1 MFRHLGGKTAFNWCL
16 ADTEATKCR
25 KCPGPAP
32 MPPQTTRAT
41 EAPLDVSKLVK
52 AIGSQFQ
59 GSGTCIWR
67 WHAAA
72 VNQGSLFGL
81 PDEAS
86 LELRRFFLKVSLKY
100 SSSVARSSKEEAR
113 LPAHTKFTDCNICNY
128 VNTIGHGHLITR
140 CASLWCSHADKQID
154 PRNPIRFGF
163 HTTCRCRSL
172 CHGWSWV
179 FWNTWNRQ
187 SCKSS
192 WVTWHLTLKSRQ
204 PFQWASSHRMS

>member
-41 EAPLDVSKLVK
+41 EAPLDVSKLV

-86 LELRRFFLKVSLKY
+86 LELRRFLKVSLKY
-100 SSSVARSSKEEAR
+100 SSSVARFSKEEAR
-113 LPAHTKFTDCNICNY
+113 LPVHTKFTDWNICNY
-128 VNTIGHGHLITR
+128 INTIRHVHLITM
-140 CASLWCSHADKQID
+140 CASLWCSHET
-154 PRNPIRFGF
+154 N
-163 HTTCRCRSL
+163 RS
-172 CHGWSWV
+172 
-179 FWNTWNRQ
+179 
-187 SCKSS
+187 K
-192 WVTWHLTLKSRQ
+192 KSRQ
-204 PFQWASSHRMS
+204 VRIPHHVQMQVAVPWLELSVLKYVK

>member
-1 MFRHLGGKTAFNWCL
+1 MPMFRHLGGKTAFNWCL

-32 MPPQTTRAT
+32 MPHPQTTRAT

-100 SSSVARSSKEEAR
+100 SSK
-113 LPAHTKFTDCNICNY
+113 I
-128 VNTIGHGHLITR
+128 
-140 CASLWCSHADKQID
+140 
-154 PRNPIRFGF
+154 
-163 HTTCRCRSL
+163 
-172 CHGWSWV
+172 
-179 FWNTWNRQ
+179 
-187 SCKSS
+187 
-192 WVTWHLTLKSRQ
+192 
-204 PFQWASSHRMS
+204 

>member
-1 MFRHLGGKTAFNWCL
+1 MLYLGSLYGVSKVGNATPFPFSNLPLWQVILPEDCEGLGLRKQETRHEIDNTTNLPPQKSTMPMFRHLRGKTAFNWCL

-41 EAPLDVSKLVK
+41 EAPLDVSKLV

-86 LELRRFFLKVSLKY
+86 LELRRFLKVSLKY
-100 SSSVARSSKEEAR
+100 SSK
-113 LPAHTKFTDCNICNY
+113 I
-128 VNTIGHGHLITR
+128 
-140 CASLWCSHADKQID
+140 
-154 PRNPIRFGF
+154 
-163 HTTCRCRSL
+163 
-172 CHGWSWV
+172 
-179 FWNTWNRQ
+179 
-187 SCKSS
+187 
-192 WVTWHLTLKSRQ
+192 
-204 PFQWASSHRMS
+204 

>member
-1 MFRHLGGKTAFNWCL
+1 MPMFRHLGGKTAFNWCL

-100 SSSVARSSKEEAR
+100 SSK
-113 LPAHTKFTDCNICNY
+113 I
-128 VNTIGHGHLITR
+128 
-140 CASLWCSHADKQID
+140 
-154 PRNPIRFGF
+154 
-163 HTTCRCRSL
+163 
-172 CHGWSWV
+172 
-179 FWNTWNRQ
+179 
-187 SCKSS
+187 
-192 WVTWHLTLKSRQ
+192 
-204 PFQWASSHRMS
+204 